1 MGNIS
6 PAVTATY
13 YDITFVPVVTAM
25 PTVEEAAVLS
35 DLFVIGQLHS
45 DSENVYSTINQSN
58 ICGVSSGQEIPIKTM
73 IVAGTGATKRDEIDN
88 CQHVSLTLL
97 YICLPT
103 TVVHVAMRA
112 HKPQVVSDWLNPD
125 SLGTISAFG
134 DIDKLA

>member
-13 YDITFVPVVTAM
+13 YDITFVPVVSAL

-58 ICGVSSGQEIPIKTM
+58 TYKYICGVSSGQWP
-73 IVAGTGATKRDEIDN
+73 VA
-88 CQHVSLTLL
+88 
-97 YICLPT
+97 
-103 TVVHVAMRA
+103 
-112 HKPQVVSDWLNPD
+112 
-125 SLGTISAFG
+125 
-134 DIDKLA
+134 